1 MKNRVSL
8 FIKNFSYYSSIILI
22 LSIAVQQ
29 WVPKIQIST
38 SWPFILLFMYAFT
51 LFAFIMLAKYTGSK
65 LTYFANAFMLVNF
78 GKLVL
83 FSIII
88 IAYAWLNHDD
98 AIAFTITFFIYY
110 LLLTTYEI
118 IALLKMQKTR
128 D

>member
-1 MKNRVSL
+1 MKNRVPF
-8 FIKNFSYYSSIILI
+8 FIKNFSYYSSIILL
-22 LSIAVQQ
+22 LSLVVQQ
-29 WVPKIQIST
+29 WIPAIQISP

-51 LFAFIMLAKYTGSK
+51 LFAFVMLAKYTSSK

-88 IAYAWLNHDD
+88 IVYAWLNHDD
-98 AIAFTITFFIYY
+98 AIAFTITFFVYY

>member
-1 MKNRVSL
+1 MKNRIPF
-8 FIKNFSYYSSIILI
+8 FIKNFSYYSVVILL
-22 LSIAVQQ
+22 LSLAIQQ
-29 WVPKIQIST
+29 WIPAIQIST

-51 LFAFIMLAKYTGSK
+51 LFAFVMLAKYTSSK

-88 IAYAWLNHDD
+88 IVYAWLNHDD
-98 AIAFTITFFIYY
+98 AIAFTITFFVYY